1 MIKNN
6 ENLISFKEFYVLEEG
21 IGSSIIEKFRDLKT
35 ELMTKDLDG
44 NQINTKRIHS
54 LSQEI
59 LELLKALGRLNKDI
73 LKRFA
78 DMILNDPIFNK
89 KVVGIRV
96 KVLLTAIAHL
106 LAIYGAKSFHDTK
119 QSRYEKQGL
128 GAEYQKAVHE
138 TEKEIP
144 HFLK

>member
-44 NQINTKRIHS
+44 KLINTKKIHS

-59 LELLKALGRLNKDI
+59 IELLKALGRLNKDI

-78 DMILNDPIFNK
+78 DMILNDPIFSK
-89 KVVGIRV
+89 KIVGIRL
-96 KVLLTAIAHL
+96 KFLLAAIIHL
-106 LAIYGAKSFHDTK
+106 VAIYGAKTFHNQK
-119 QSRYEKQGL
+119 QNRFERQGL
-128 GAEYQKAVHE
+128 GAEYQKAVE
-138 TEKEIP
+138 DSKKTP
-144 HFLK
+144 HFFK